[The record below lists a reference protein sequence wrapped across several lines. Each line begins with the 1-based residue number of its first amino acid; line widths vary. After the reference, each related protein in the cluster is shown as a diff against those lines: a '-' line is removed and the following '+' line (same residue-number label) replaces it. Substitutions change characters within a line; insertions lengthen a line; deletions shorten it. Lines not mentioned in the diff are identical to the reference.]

1 MFLWMVSSAGAPPT
15 IIADKSQKKSEYNK
29 RFGEPVP
36 AFVTTFVVA
45 LLTIALRTVVA
56 EAEGF
61 ACL

>member
-1 MFLWMVSSAGAPPT
+1 MKKRAAPEALPALIT
-15 IIADKSQKKSEYNK
+15 RKNNQKKSEYSR

-36 AFVTTFVVA
+36 AFVMTLTVA

-56 EAEGF
+56 DADGL